1 MILFD
6 LVIRNAKIFDGAG
19 GAPVLQDLA
28 VKDGRVAARGE
39 RLGPGAREIDAK
51 GLWLTPGLLDIH
63 THYDLEV
70 ELSPGLP
77 ESVRHGTTT
86 VVVSNC
92 SLGLAFGAQREGD
105 QDPVVDCFARVENI
119 PKPVLKRV
127 ADRATWTDSK
137 DYLDHLD
144 TLNLG
149 PNIAPMVP
157 YSMLRIQAM
166 GVSPSVTRD
175 PTRAEMAEMERL
187 LEKAMRE
194 GYCGFSSDGL
204 PFHYL
209 SNDPNRD
216 RRIPSQYGGYT
227 ELKRLTGVVRR
238 FARVWQ
244 ATPPTESPLKVFRTF
259 LLTSGRLFGKPLK
272 ITAVA
277 ALDVRSNRNIIKS
290 AHLLARL
297 LNSKLLDGR
306 FYLQSLAARFLVFGD
321 GPVTPL
327 SEEIPELR
335 ELIKLD
341 FEDDAGRRALY
352 EDPAFEARFKK
363 MWRKGKRGYGL
374 DRLKRLLRLET
385 YAFRRAI
392 EEMEVAE
399 CPVAAWKGENLQA
412 IFERV
417 KAFQRALP
425 PSPASAGEGPGVRGR
440 QADAPLSNVDAPSP
454 GASRHPLPQAGEGY
468 SPDEHAMLA
477 SFPPLADD
485 ADFFFHLL
493 KTWDR
498 RFVWKTISANF
509 DADMVA
515 RLTMSELFL
524 PGFADSG
531 AHLTNLAFYDVNL
544 RALKIATE
552 AKGEAGAAYMVKRL
566 TRDAAEV
573 FGLDAGSIDIGAQ
586 ADLVLIDPDALMR
599 HDGEANTQRI
609 WRETLQNDQL
619 VCRSDGVVKGVFI
632 RGEEVWDGK
641 DFTPAFERKKLGRVL
656 LAKDAEVAAPM
667 AMAAE

>member
-1 MILFD
+1 MTPFD
-6 LVIRNAKIFDGAG
+6 LVIRNATVFDGSGA
-19 GAPVLQDLA
+19 APVVEDIA
-28 VKDGRVAARGE
+28 VKDGRIAARGKTP
-39 RLGPGAREIDAK
+39 GAGAREIDAK

-127 ADRATWTDSK
+127 ADRATWNDSA
-137 DYLDHLD
+137 DYLAHLE
-144 TLNLG
+144 TLDLG
-149 PNIAPMVP
+149 PNIAPMIP
-157 YSMLRIQAM
+157 YSMLRIAAM
-166 GVSPSVTRD
+166 GVTPSVTRD
-175 PTRAEMAEMERL
+175 PTEAEMAEMERL
-187 LEKAMRE
+187 LEKGMRE
-194 GYCGFSSDGL
+194 GYAGFSSDGL

-227 ELKRLTGVVRR
+227 ELKRLTHVVRR
-238 FARVWQ
+238 HGRVWQ
-244 ATPPTESPLKVFRTF
+244 ATPPTESPLKVFRAF
-259 LLTSGRLFGKPLK
+259 LLTSGRLHGKPLK

-277 ALDVRSNRNIIKS
+277 ALDVRSNRNIIRS

-297 LNSKLLDGR
+297 LNSKLVGGK

-341 FEDDAGRRALY
+341 LEDDAGRRALY
-352 EDPAFEARFKK
+352 DDPAFEARFKK
-363 MWRKGKRGYGL
+363 MWRKGKTGFGL
-374 DRLKRLLRLET
+374 DRLKRLLRLED

-392 EEMEVAE
+392 EEMEVVD
-399 CPVAAWKGENLQA
+399 CPVAAWRGQNLGDILERLKQFQA
-412 IFERV
+412 
-417 KAFQRALP
+417 ALP
-425 PSPASAGEGPGVRGR
+425 PSPARRGRVAGGEGGAARDPVSSLRH
-440 QADAPLSNVDAPSP
+440 APSRLTP
-454 GASRHPLPQAGEGY
+454 LARRAGAGDAAA
-468 SPDEHAMLA
+468 PDEQSAFA
-477 SFPPLADD
+477 AFPPVADD

-493 KTWDR
+493 KIWDR
-498 RFVWKTISANF
+498 RFIWKTISANY
-509 DADMVA
+509 DAAMVS
-515 RLTMSELFL
+515 RLTMDEAFL

-544 RALKIATE
+544 RALKIAME
-552 AKGEAGAAYMVKRL
+552 AQGEAGVAFMVRRL

-573 FGLDAGSIDIGAQ
+573 FGLDTGSIEVGAQ
-586 ADLVLIDPDALMR
+586 ADIVLIDPKALAA
-599 HDGEANTQRI
+599 HDGEANTTRI
-609 WRETLQNDQL
+609 WRDTLQNDQL

-632 RGEEVWDGK
+632 RGQEVFDGEG
-641 DFTPAFERKKLGRVL
+641 FTPVFEKKKLGRVL
-656 LAKDAEVAAPM
+656 KAREAETPSMARAA
-667 AMAAE
+667 A

>member
-1 MILFD
+1 MADYD
-6 LVIRNAKIFDGAG
+6 LIIRNATIFDGSGA
-19 GAPVLQDLA
+19 APVNGDVA
-28 VKDGRVAARGE
+28 VKDGRIARRGE
-39 RLGPGAREIDAK
+39 GLGTAAREIDAR

-127 ADRATWTDSK
+127 ADRATWTDSA
-137 DYLDHLD
+137 DYLAHLD

-149 PNIAPMVP
+149 PNIVPMIP
-157 YSMLRIQAM
+157 YSMLRIAAM
-166 GVSPSVTRD
+166 GVTPSVTRD
-175 PTRAEMAEMERL
+175 PTAAEMAEMERL
-187 LEKAMRE
+187 LEKGMRE
-194 GYCGFSSDGL
+194 GYAGFSSDGL

-227 ELKRLTGVVRR
+227 ELKRLTDIVRR
-238 FARVWQ
+238 HGRVWQ

-277 ALDVRSNRNIIKS
+277 ALDVRSNRNIIRS
-290 AHLLARL
+290 AHMLARL

-335 ELIKLD
+335 ELMKPDL
-341 FEDDAGRRALY
+341 EDDGARRALY
-352 EDPAFEARFKK
+352 DDPAFEARFKA
-363 MWRKGKRGYGL
+363 MWRKGKQAFSL
-374 DRLKRLLRLET
+374 DRLKRMLRLEDW
-385 YAFRRAI
+385 AFRRAI
-392 EEMEVAE
+392 EEMTVVD
-399 CPVAAWKGENLQA
+399 CPVAVWKGENLQTV
-412 IFERV
+412 FERV
-417 KAFQRALP
+417 RAFQRGESLP
-425 PSPASAGEGPGVRGR
+425 AAE
-440 QADAPLSNVDAPSP
+440 AF
-454 GASRHPLPQAGEGY
+454 
-468 SPDEHAMLA
+468 SPDERAMLE
-477 SFPPLADD
+477 SFPPVKDD

-498 RFVWKTISANF
+498 RFIWKTISANA
-509 DADMVA
+509 DAAMVS
-515 RLTMSELFL
+515 RLTMSEAFL

-531 AHLTNLAFYDVNL
+531 AHLTNLAFYDANL
-544 RALKIATE
+544 RALKIAME
-552 AKGEAGAAYMVKRL
+552 AKGEAGVAFMVRRL
-566 TRDAAEV
+566 TRDAANV
-573 FGLDAGSIDIGAQ
+573 FGVDAGGLDVGAQ
-586 ADLVLIDPDALMR
+586 ADIVLIDPNALGR
-599 HDGEANTQRI
+599 HDGEANTVRI
-609 WRETLQNDQL
+609 WRDTLQNDQL
-619 VCRSDGVVKGVFI
+619 VNRSDGVVRAVFI
-632 RGEEVWDGK
+632 RGEEVFNGAG
-641 DFTPAFERKKLGRVL
+641 FTPVFEKKKLGRVL
-656 LAKDAEVAAPM
+656 RAAGAPEQTALRVAA
-667 AMAAE
+667 E

>member
-1 MILFD
+1 MTQFD
-6 LVIRNAKIFDGAG
+6 LVIRNAKIFDGSG
-19 GAPVLQDLA
+19 LAPVIEDIA
-28 VKDGRVAARGE
+28 VKDGRVAARGKA
-39 RLGPGAREIDAK
+39 LGAGAREIDAA
-51 GLWLTPGLLDIH
+51 GFWLTPGLLDIH

-105 QDPVVDCFARVENI
+105 EDPVVDCFARVENI

-127 ADRATWTDSK
+127 ADRATWTDSA
-137 DYLDHLD
+137 DYLAHLD
-144 TLNLG
+144 TLKLG
-149 PNIAPMVP
+149 PNIAPMIP
-157 YSMLRIQAM
+157 YSMLRIAAM
-166 GVSPSVTRD
+166 GVTPSVTRD
-175 PTRAEMAEMERL
+175 PTGAEMAEMERL
-187 LEKAMRE
+187 LEKGMRE
-194 GYCGFSSDGL
+194 GYAGFSSDGL

-227 ELKRLTGVVRR
+227 ELKRLTDIVRR
-238 FARVWQ
+238 YGRVWQ

-259 LLTSGRLFGKPLK
+259 LLTSGRLHGKPLK

-277 ALDVRSNRNIIKS
+277 ALDVRANRNIIRS

-297 LNSKLLDGR
+297 LNSKLVGGK

-352 EDPAFEARFKK
+352 DNPAFEARFKA
-363 MWRKGKRGYGL
+363 MWRKGKTGLSL

-385 YAFRRAI
+385 YAFRRAV
-392 EEMEVAE
+392 EEMEVAD
-399 CPVAAWKGENLQA
+399 CPVAEWKGQNLGD
-412 IFERV
+412 IFGRL
-417 KAFQRALP
+417 KAFQA
-425 PSPASAGEGPGVRGR
+425 GR
-440 QADAPLSNVDAPSP
+440 QS
-454 GASRHPLPQAGEGY
+454 GARVASFETPE
-468 SPDEHAMLA
+468 PDEQQVFAA
-477 SFPPLADD
+477 FPPVADD

-493 KTWDR
+493 KVWDR

-509 DADMVA
+509 DAAMVS
-515 RLTMSELFL
+515 RLTMDEAFL

-544 RALKIATE
+544 RALKIAME
-552 AKGEAGAAYMVKRL
+552 AKGEDGAAFMVKRL

-573 FGLDAGSIDIGAQ
+573 FGLDTGSIEVGAQ
-586 ADLVLIDPDALMR
+586 ADIVLIDPEALSS
-599 HDGEANTQRI
+599 HDGEANTVRI
-609 WRETLQNDQL
+609 WRDTLQNDQL
-619 VCRSDGVVKGVFI
+619 VCRSDGVVRSVLI
-632 RGEEVWDGK
+632 RGEEVWDGEA
-641 DFTPAFERKKLGRVL
+641 FTGVFEKKKLGRVL
-656 LAKDAEVAAPM
+656 LAREAEAAPL

>member
-1 MILFD
+1 MTLFD

-19 GAPVLQDLA
+19 ATPVIEDLA
-28 VKDGRVAARGE
+28 VRDGRVAARG
-39 RLGPGAREIDAK
+39 RGLGPGARELDAA

-92 SLGLAFGAQREGD
+92 SLGLAFGAQREGGE
-105 QDPVVDCFARVENI
+105 DPVVDCFARVENI

-149 PNIAPMVP
+149 PNIAPMIP
-157 YSMLRIQAM
+157 YSMLRIAAM
-166 GVSPSVTRD
+166 GVTPSVTRD
-175 PTRAEMAEMERL
+175 PTPAEMAEMERL
-187 LEKAMRE
+187 LEKGMRE

-227 ELKRLTGVVRR
+227 ELKRLTDVVRR
-238 FARVWQ
+238 YGRVWQ

-277 ALDVRSNRNIIKS
+277 ALDVRANRNIIRS
-290 AHLLARL
+290 AHMLARL

-335 ELIKLD
+335 ELIKPD

-352 EDPAFEARFKK
+352 DDPAFEARFKA
-363 MWRKGKRGYGL
+363 MWRKGKTGFSL
-374 DRLKRLLRLET
+374 ARLKRMLRLED

-392 EEMEVAE
+392 EEMEIAD
-399 CPVAAWKGENLQA
+399 CPVAAWKGENLGD

-417 KAFQRALP
+417 RAFQAGRLS
-425 PSPASAGEGPGVRGR
+425 SPARGGGVAEGDGGGESTLT
-440 QADAPLSNVDAPSP
+440 ADE
-454 GASRHPLPQAGEGY
+454 R
-468 SPDEHAMLA
+468 AMLA
-477 SFPPLADD
+477 SFPPVADD

-498 RFVWKTISANF
+498 RFIWKTISANY
-509 DADMVA
+509 DAEMVS
-515 RLTMSELFL
+515 RLTMSDLFL

-544 RALKIATE
+544 RALKFAMA

-573 FGLDAGSIDIGAQ
+573 FGLDTGTIDVGAQ
-586 ADLVLIDPDALMR
+586 ADLVLIDPDALRR
-599 HDGEANTQRI
+599 HDGEANTVRI
-609 WRETLQNDQL
+609 WRDTLQNDQL
-619 VCRSDGVVKGVFI
+619 VCRSDGVVKSVII

-641 DFTPAFERKKLGRVL
+641 AFTPAFERKKLGRVL
-656 LAKDAEVAAPM
+656 RAKDAEALAPM